1 MDAEVREL
9 NDART
14 YAQLLQ
20 ERRAAL
26 QAAPP
31 AGAAAAE
38 LEELE
43 VEPRHVEA
51 ELLLKAAVAQHHTA
65 RRRAL
70 ADKQR
75 RERLA
80 LQRVL
85 FNALAQTDGGSGS
98 EPAHAGDAGAHASS
112 SAPSSSSSSSASAAA
127 AGHPPPEAY
136 VLQAGF
142 QPCHACGQTYKRAEG
157 KACVECAR
165 ELCARGGQTAWDPL
179 AGPCVEL
186 YRCGMCSQSTQLLCN
201 DCYTAGTARGSAYW
215 QPCSLCP
222 EDDAAPPTF
231 VCSKDSCVAAAECRR
246 CTLVVCKACRPGH
259 ERACSSEE

>member
-43 VEPRHVEA
+43 VELRHVEA

-112 SAPSSSSSSSASAAA
+112 SAPSSSSSASAAA